1 MKWPSGPAWQV
12 AVWVQAP
19 GQHPAQQFISLQL
32 FQYTVFGSLIVS
44 KRGGRLELKTNIED
58 SHFSGS
64 ASGVPHHHVQKS
76 IPPPCVWLQLA
87 DIPFYSAFCL
97 IKEPFRAWHF
107 LFVTL
112 HICCKQTP
120 SHPSFWKAKYT
131 ESLNSLSA
139 RLFLP
144 PSSHFCVSAL

>member
-1 MKWPSGPAWQV
+1 MV
-12 AVWVQAP
+12 LP
-19 GQHPAQQFISLQL
+19 GRQPCECKPLASTPLSSSSPCCNSNTLCLVHS
-32 FQYTVFGSLIVS
+32 VS
-44 KRGGRLELKTNIED
+44 KRGGRLELKTSIED

-64 ASGVPHHHVQKS
+64 ASGVPHPHVQKS
-76 IPPPCVWLQLA
+76 IPLPCVWLQLA
-87 DIPFYSAFCL
+87 DTPFYSAFCL

-131 ESLNSLSA
+131 ESFNSLSA